1 MASSAQQSSVGWL
14 DALGGP
20 WGIARALLAG
30 VQVGNPVRQA
40 PDMPGV
46 HPPRETMPPALFLFH
61 FLRNP
66 LRCLPQKVY
75 EEPIVFAED
84 RRTAWAT
91 DPDLT
96 EAIFLDSHDVFPKPP
111 LESRVFQDPLGN
123 SVLTAQGEA
132 WRWQRKA
139 VAPLFR
145 PRDILELVPR
155 MAAPAERCVAAWSR
169 AGILHD
175 HPIDRDVTEATYEA
189 ISDTLFGGMAIEES
203 LKIRSAVS
211 TYLNA
216 APWEIVSALMRRPA
230 EAWHPGRPGL
240 DAATR
245 DMRSAITSVYRRWT
259 EAGGEGRHL
268 LSHLVAAHDNGQ
280 PMSEAQILN
289 NLITFLNAGHET
301 TAKAITWT
309 LYVLARHPVWQ
320 EAVRR
325 EVAEVVGDGPIA
337 AEHIDR
343 LRLTRL
349 VLEESMRLYAPA
361 PVLTRIATRDIEVG
375 GHHIAAET
383 LVFIPIWAIHR
394 HRRLWAEP
402 DRFDPM
408 RFLPE
413 RRAGYR
419 RTQYMPF
426 GFGPR
431 ICIGATF
438 AMVEGVVMLAAML
451 RGARL
456 AWNGREAPEPLGRV
470 TLWPRGGMRLD
481 VVPAAMA
488 RRRRSTSRRSGLQST
503 VSSPAP

>member
-1 MASSAQQSSVGWL
+1 M
-14 DALGGP
+14 GP
-20 WGIARALLAG
+20 DI
-30 VQVGNPVRQA
+30 
-40 PDMPGV
+40 
-46 HPPRETMPPALFLFH
+46 
-61 FLRNP
+61 
-66 LRCLPQKVY
+66 
-75 EEPIVFAED
+75 
-84 RRTAWAT
+84 
-91 DPDLT
+91 T
-96 EAIFLDSHDVFPKPP
+96 EAIFLDSHDAFPKPP
-111 LESRVFQDPLGN
+111 LEARVFQDPLGN

-145 PRDILELVPR
+145 PRDILDLVPR
-155 MAAPAERCVAAWSR
+155 MAAPAERVVAAWSR

-175 HPIDRDVTEATYEA
+175 HPVDRDVTEATYGA
-189 ISDTLFGGMAIEES
+189 ISDTLFGGMALNES
-203 LKIRSAVS
+203 LKIRSAVA

-230 EAWHPGRPGL
+230 HAWHPGRPRL
-240 DAATR
+240 EAATR
-245 DMRSAITSVYRRWT
+245 DMRSAITSLYGRWS
-259 EAGGEGRHL
+259 EAGGDGQHL
-268 LSHLVAAHDNGQ
+268 LSHLVAARDKGE

-325 EVAEVVGDGPIA
+325 EVAEVVGQAPIA
-337 AEHIDR
+337 PEHIDG

-349 VLEESMRLYAPA
+349 VIEEAMRLYAPA
-361 PVLTRIATRDIEVG
+361 PVLTRLATRDIEIG

-394 HRRLWAEP
+394 HKRLWDDP

-408 RFLPE
+408 RFLPA
-413 RRAGYR
+413 RRASYR

-438 AMVEGVVMLAAML
+438 AMVEAVVMLAAML

-481 VVPAAMA
+481 VVPEALAQ
-488 RRRRSTSRRSGLQST
+488 RRRRRADGSAMSTSC
-503 VSSPAP
+503 SSPAP